1 MSDKEHVIIDV
12 VTMSIAQE
20 VGIEAGDILVSISG
34 QEVVDALDYHLMAQ
48 EEELLLTIR
57 KKETDEIWEIEIEK
71 EEDEELGLVFQSNLM
86 DEYQSCRN
94 KCVFCFIDQLPPNM
108 RETLYFKDD
117 DARLSFLQGN
127 YITLTNMTERE
138 VARIIKY
145 HLSPIN
151 LSIHTMN
158 MTLRK
163 TMLKNRFAD
172 KLIAYMDRLFEAQ
185 ITMNG
190 QIVLCKGL
198 NDKEE
203 LAYSIEKMTAY
214 LPHLQSVSIV
224 PVGLSKHR
232 EGLYPL
238 EPFEQED
245 AKAVIELIDKWQIA
259 CKKKHQTHFIHGADE
274 FYFLA
279 GVSVPEEVTYDNYL
293 QLENGVGS
301 TRLFIETVKEHQKQ
315 LVPHSESKH
324 CTLVTGT
331 LMGGLLTEIVDG
343 FKEICPNVIAQ
354 VVPVV
359 NHFFGERITVS
370 GLLTGQDIV
379 KQLRG
384 LELGTC
390 LYLPNN
396 VLKSGET
403 VLLDDYSLKDIE
415 EQLGIEVK
423 MLDQYGEDFVEEI
436 YEHRRST
443 K

>member
-12 VTMSIAQE
+12 VAMSIAEE

-34 QEVVDALDYHLMAQ
+34 QEVIDALDYHLMAQ
-48 EEELLLTIR
+48 EEEILLTIR
-57 KKETDEIWEIEIEK
+57 KKETNEVWEIEIEK
-71 EEDEELGLVFQSNLM
+71 EEDEELGLVFQNNLM

-172 KLIAYMDRLFEAQ
+172 KLIPYMDRLFEAH

-198 NDKEE
+198 NDQEE
-203 LAYSIEKMTAY
+203 LAFSIEKMIAY

-238 EPFEQED
+238 EPFEKED
-245 AKAVIELIDKWQIA
+245 AKAVIELIDKWQVD
-259 CKKKHQTHFIHGADE
+259 CKEKHQTHFIHAADE

-301 TRLFIETVKEHQKQ
+301 TRLFIETVKEHQEK
-315 LVPHSESKH
+315 LKPHSQSRR
-324 CTLVTGT
+324 CTLVTGM
-331 LMGGLLTEIVDG
+331 LMGELLKQIVNG
-343 FKEICPNVIAQ
+343 FKMICPGVDAQ
-354 VVPVV
+354 VVPIV

-379 KQLRG
+379 EQLRG
-384 LELGTC
+384 LDLGTC

-396 VLKSGET
+396 VLKSGES